1 MNVFTRNELKTLM
14 KKTEGP
20 CVSIFM
26 PTLRGGAQSQQ
37 NPIRFKNMLRE
48 AEERLVAAG
57 LRPQEAKDL
66 LEPAQ
71 RLLQDGPFWRQ
82 SNSIAL
88 FLSPK
93 TYRYY
98 RLPFDFEELLV
109 VADRFNVKP
118 LLRLP
123 ASAERFYILALSQ
136 NRVRLLEGANR
147 KISEIDLEIEDIPRS
162 LADAMKYDDVEKQ
175 RSAHSGTPGKLV
187 FHGNAVA
194 DDAKMNIMRYFQ
206 QIDRGLKDVL
216 RDKQAPLLLAGVG
229 YLLSMYK
236 EVNSYPHLIQEGIE
250 GSPDRMEAEELYER
264 AVAVL
269 EPYSL
274 KARQEAVDLY
284 RQAAGT
290 GLTSNDVKEIVP
302 TAYYGRVDIL
312 FVNNE
317 LHLWGA
323 FDPDTNVVELKPKA
337 EHGNGDLLDL
347 AAVHTILNGGVVYA
361 VKHEDMPEN
370 VLLAAVYRY

>member
-14 KKTEGP
+14 GKTEGP

-26 PTLRGGAQSQQ
+26 PTLRGGVQSQQ

-48 AEERLVAAG
+48 AEERLVASG
-57 LRPQEAKDL
+57 LRPPEAKEL

-71 RLLQDGPFWRQ
+71 KLLQDGPFWRQ
-82 SNSIAL
+82 SNGIAL

-109 VADRFNVKP
+109 VSDRFNVKP

-123 ASAERFYILALSQ
+123 ATAERFYILALSQ
-136 NRVRLLEGANR
+136 NRVRLFEGVNR
-147 KISEIDLEIEDIPRS
+147 KISEIDLEIEDIPKS
-162 LADAMKYDDVEKQ
+162 LAEAMKYDDVESERQ
-175 RSAHSGTPGKLV
+175 AHSGSQGKLL
-187 FHGNAVA
+187 FHGNAPG
-194 DDAKMNIMRYFQ
+194 DDAKVNILRYFQ

-229 YLLSMYK
+229 YLLSIYK
-236 EVNSYPHLIQEGIE
+236 EVNNYPYLLQEGIE

-274 KARQEAVDLY
+274 KARQEAVDQY
-284 RQAAGT
+284 KQAAGT
-290 GLTSNDVKEIVP
+290 GLTSNGVKEIVP
-302 TAYYGRVDIL
+302 AAYYGRVDVL

-361 VKHEDMPEN
+361 VKHEEMPEN